1 MHSDSSPESRV
12 KFIYF
17 VFFKNKGH
25 KFLQK
30 LLVLAHLTQGGATAG
45 DATIKI
51 VENEP
56 TCTGGSQVSLLLFVF
71 NLD

>member
-1 MHSDSSPESRV
+1 MYSDSSPESRV

-17 VFFKNKGH
+17 VLFKNKGH

-45 DATIKI
+45 DTTIKI
-51 VENEP
+51 M
-56 TCTGGSQVSLLLFVF
+56 SSKSHA
-71 NLD
+71 